1 MATAERP
8 YTFPAEQPVASTSSF
23 DPSAVPTQ
31 PPATSLYAPS
41 PFAGAL
47 GALQREE
54 DLIDLGEEQLFS
66 GSRSRG
72 ARPPAGQDGA
82 LTATA
87 VEAGGEEHIGSTS
100 AEELLGSLG
109 AARQAFV
116 FALNS
121 LLQQYMS
128 GSGQASSSLVNDAE
142 TASSST
148 LFTNPIVDPAALL
161 APFRRH
167 SLATITPSIPRA
179 PATPSLQSS
188 DLLLTTLLDN
198 LRSHMDRQLR
208 PSGSPAMIS
217 IERSSP
223 LLGGLGSTS
232 SSQCSGTQILL
243 DELQSRIEVI
253 APDLPPMDAEL
264 ARSLGSLLSCTERL
278 ASMARSS
285 GSLSASAERTAEPD
299 SPDLYLTLEREAAVC
314 RSSRDQRAA
323 ANSVVGAVQ
332 EVEQAERELLWGRVD
347 DLSERVRLLSRQR
360 AEALREEEAGALT
373 PDFNEK
379 NDAEPWTPRARDV
392 AFDVVSLSD
401 LPTYSHDHD
410 PAHHPAHL
418 PPAYYTDFSALD
430 EKERSDWDVKPP
442 LSPSVDQHASSS
454 SSAGPMTRPR
464 KISSVNTEKMQ
475 RDLDSVS
482 QAIERLYLVSPQ
494 LANQRVEPDR
504 PLLRERQLAKLGNA
518 IERLSQGRFE
528 DQRAIPSPLVD
539 APESQIERRQKDQAM
554 LDRLIDQID
563 RAASRTLTDQ
573 RVELK
578 RVYLGYLALT
588 QANTD
593 DAFLQRQAPGDPEC
607 RHVQSEPL
615 TFVSPQYEPLSD
627 PREAKRREFILEHTG
642 KGRLASQD
650 AVLHSSGPIEPFPGP
665 PSELNKVI
673 NIAEFFSNEV
683 NRPRSNSAPTNAVKK
698 KFSSRNLFQSKVE
711 DDGSG
716 PAGKMAS
723 LRIGVFKKN
732 GSRRGSHD
740 ANAAMG
746 LGVLGPGM
754 PQSASANGLE
764 VLTVPQFDWITEESR
779 NLGTLVVTFW
789 LRAPSSSSR
798 DEEYDVVAVETE
810 AILVAS
816 SRGGPASRLSLPCRV
831 VPQQANVTSQG
842 PYHEVKLIIINP
854 SQTMNR
860 ADLEVHVPLST
871 SELRE
876 TMPVSFVCAT
886 CDAELIDT
894 STITRYNALPS
905 EHWAELLDAWMCHQD
920 QTLSDDLIQKGKGIK
935 PRLDEGL
942 VGTSYVLFPREVTR
956 NWHTPEQSLSF
967 SCEGYIGGNS
977 LNHAM
982 LVSRMLTLSH
992 MRQSTRSPNDD
1003 LLHPAHCTSCSS
1015 LIGAHV
1021 TSLDPSSSPF
1031 LTALRLLKYAA
1042 NPIVKPPPDS
1052 LAAERSVPLRYSL
1065 SSHLTAEML
1074 ETGQAHACHRFVLE
1088 DAEQE
1093 KIRLLVSDA
1102 VCPSFFRT
1110 RFGTDLP
1117 RLQIWFFNPAV
1128 RLSFCS
1134 SSALASILELAQGG
1148 SSPSAP
1154 PSASHTSADS
1164 SSPVQAVSSEG
1175 KLVGRSMNVVKV
1187 FYAVVLDEN
1196 DRRWQIPLSIAALL
1210 PLRDFLENKTE
1221 RMTYPRAVIDRLVK
1235 VLQASTLVYPPAKRK
1250 FGDLE
1255 VGFLERI

>member
-323 ANSVVGAVQ
+323 ANSVVSAVQ
-332 EVEQAERELLWGRVD
+332 EVEQAERDLLWGRVD

-573 RVELK
+573 RVELNGK
-578 RVYLGYLALT
+578 RREILNADT
-588 QANTD
+588 SN
-593 DAFLQRQAPGDPEC
+593 P
-607 RHVQSEPL
+607 S
-615 TFVSPQYEPLSD
+615 YEPLSD

-698 KFSSRNLFQSKVE
+698 KFSGRNLFQSKVE

-886 CDAELIDT
+886 CDAELIDS
-894 STITRYNALPS
+894 STIARYNALPS

-956 NWHTPEQSLSF
+956 NWHTPEQSL
-967 SCEGYIGGNS
+967 
-977 LNHAM
+977 
-982 LVSRMLTLSH
+982 
-992 MRQSTRSPNDD
+992 STRSPNDD

-1093 KIRLLVSDA
+1093 KIRLL
-1102 VCPSFFRT
+1102 
-1110 RFGTDLP
+1110 
-1117 RLQIWFFNPAV
+1117 IWFFNPAV

-1196 DRRWQIPLSIAALL
+1196 DQ
-1210 PLRDFLENKTE
+1210 

>member
-1 MATAERP
+1 MATLERP
-8 YTFPAEQPVASTSSF
+8 YAFPAEQPVASTSSF
-23 DPSAVPTQ
+23 DPSAVPTA
-31 PPATSLYAPS
+31 PPSISLYAPS
-41 PFAGAL
+41 PFAPAL
-47 GALQREE
+47 GERQQEE
-54 DLIDLGEEQLFS
+54 DLINLGEEQLFS

-72 ARPPAGQDGA
+72 ARARAPAGQDGA
-82 LTATA
+82 PTATA
-87 VEAGGEEHIGSTS
+87 VEAGGESHVETAS

-121 LLQQYMS
+121 LLQQYMRGSGPASPLS
-128 GSGQASSSLVNDAE
+128 GSGQASPL
-142 TASSST
+142 SSST
-148 LFTNPIVDPAALL
+148 LFTNPFVDPAALL

-167 SLATITPSIPRA
+167 SLATITPSISQA
-179 PATPSLQSS
+179 PASPHLQSS

-208 PSGSPAMIS
+208 PSGSPAMVS

-223 LLGGLGSTS
+223 LLGSPRSTS
-232 SSQCSGTQILL
+232 SSQCSGTQVLL
-243 DELQSRIEVI
+243 DELQSRIEVV
-253 APDLPPMDAEL
+253 APDLPPLDAEL
-264 ARSLGSLLSCTERL
+264 ARSLGSLLSCIERL
-278 ASMARSS
+278 ASMARSG
-285 GSLSASAERTAEPD
+285 GSLSVSAERTAEQD
-299 SPDLYLTLEREAAVC
+299 SPNLEAAVFQ
-314 RSSRDQRAA
+314 SSRDQRAA
-323 ANSVVGAVQ
+323 ADSVAGALR
-332 EVEQAERELLWGRVD
+332 EVEQAERDLLWGRVD

-360 AEALREEEAGALT
+360 AEALREEEAEATT
-373 PDFNEK
+373 PDVNEK
-379 NDAEPWTPRARDV
+379 DDAEPWMPRSRDV
-392 AFDVVSLSD
+392 AFDVASLSD

-430 EKERSDWDVKPP
+430 EKERIDWDVKPP

-454 SSAGPMTRPR
+454 SLARPMTRSR

-504 PLLRERQLAKLGNA
+504 RLVRERQLAKLGNA

-539 APESQIERRQKDQAM
+539 EPESQIERRQKDQAM

-573 RVELK
+573 RVELNGK
-578 RVYLGYLALT
+578 RREILNADT
-588 QANTD
+588 SNA
-593 DAFLQRQAPGDPEC
+593 
-607 RHVQSEPL
+607 S
-615 TFVSPQYEPLSD
+615 YEPLSD

-650 AVLHSSGPIEPFPGP
+650 AVLHSSGLIEAFPGP
-665 PSELNKVI
+665 PAELNKAV
-673 NIAEFFSNEV
+673 NLSEFFSDPA
-683 NRPRSNSAPTNAVKK
+683 NRRRRNSAPTNAVKK
-698 KFSSRNLFQSKVE
+698 KFSSRSLFQSKVE

-716 PAGKMAS
+716 PAGKMSS

-740 ANAAMG
+740 ANAVLG
-746 LGVLGPGM
+746 LAVLGPGM
-754 PQSASANGLE
+754 PQSASANGME
-764 VLTVPQFDWITEESR
+764 VLSVPQFDWITEESR

-789 LRAPSSSSR
+789 PRTPSSSSR
-798 DEEYDVVAVETE
+798 DDEYDVVAVETE

-816 SRGGPASRLSLPCRV
+816 SRGGPASRLSLPCHV

-842 PYHEVKLIIINP
+842 PYHEVKLVTINP
-854 SQTMNR
+854 SPTRNR

-871 SELRE
+871 SELRD
-876 TMPVSFVCAT
+876 TMPTSFACAT
-886 CDAELIDT
+886 CHAELVDS

-956 NWHTPEQSLSF
+956 NWATPEQS
-967 SCEGYIGGNS
+967 
-977 LNHAM
+977 
-982 LVSRMLTLSH
+982 
-992 MRQSTRSPNDD
+992 QSTRSPNDD
-1003 LLHPAHCTSCSS
+1003 LLHPAYCSSCSS
-1015 LIGAHV
+1015 LIGSHV
-1021 TSLDPSSSPF
+1021 TPLTLSSSPSS
-1031 LTALRLLKYAA
+1031 TAFRLLKYAA
-1042 NPIVKPPPDS
+1042 YPIVKPPSDS
-1052 LAAERSVPLRYSL
+1052 LAAERSVPIRYSL

-1093 KIRLLVSDA
+1093 KTRLL
-1102 VCPSFFRT
+1102 
-1110 RFGTDLP
+1110 
-1117 RLQIWFFNPAV
+1117 IWFFNPAV
-1128 RLSFCS
+1128 RLSFS
-1134 SSALASILELAQGG
+1134 SS
-1148 SSPSAP
+1148 
-1154 PSASHTSADS
+1154 
-1164 SSPVQAVSSEG
+1164 
-1175 KLVGRSMNVVKV
+1175 
-1187 FYAVVLDEN
+1187 
-1196 DRRWQIPLSIAALL
+1196 
-1210 PLRDFLENKTE
+1210 RDFLENKTE
-1221 RMTYPRAVIDRLVK
+1221 RMAYPRAVLDRLVK